1 MKGDRKNMVRNLVI
15 DGSNLGSRVNKS
27 RPSKVEKRSVASGST
42 SISLVAWSLI
52 LAVAVVFSGAFYL
65 FQVNSIAT
73 QGFEIKKIE
82 NKIQDAEKENKKL
95 KIKEIELKSMYN
107 IEKATQE
114 FNLVSPEDVSYVEI
128 DGPVAMK

>member
-1 MKGDRKNMVRNLVI
+1 MVRNLVI
-15 DGSNLGSRVNKS
+15 NGSNLGSRINKS
-27 RPSKVEKRSVASGST
+27 RPSKEEKRLVASGST
-42 SISLVAWSLI
+42 KISLMALSFVLVA
-52 LAVAVVFSGAFYL
+52 AVLFFGAFYL

-82 NKIQDAEKENKKL
+82 NTIQDEEKENKKL

-114 FNLVSPEDVSYVEI
+114 FNLVSPEDISYVEI
-128 DGPVAMK
+128 NGPVAME

>member
-1 MKGDRKNMVRNLVI
+1 MVRNLVI
-15 DGSNLGSRVNKS
+15 NGSNLGNRINKI
-27 RPSKVEKRSVASGST
+27 RPKKAEKRSVASGST
-42 SISLVAWSLI
+42 KISLVAWSFI
-52 LAVAVVFSGAFYL
+52 LAAAIIFSGAFYL

-73 QGFEIKKIE
+73 QSFEINKIE
-82 NKIQDAEKENKKL
+82 NTIQDVEKENKKL

-114 FNLVSPEDVSYVEI
+114 FNLVSPEDISYVEI

>member
-1 MKGDRKNMVRNLVI
+1 MIRNLVI
-15 DGSNLGSRVNKS
+15 NGSNLSNRINKS
-27 RPSKVEKRSVASGST
+27 RPGKVEKRLVASGST
-42 SISLVAWSLI
+42 KISLMAWSLI
-52 LAVAVVFSGAFYL
+52 LVGVVILTAAFYI
-65 FQVNSIAT
+65 FQVNYIAT

-82 NKIQDAEKENKKL
+82 NKIQDAERENKKL

-114 FNLVSPEDVSYVEI
+114 FKLVSPDDISYVEI

>member
-1 MKGDRKNMVRNLVI
+1 MLRNLVI
-15 DGSNLGSRVNKS
+15 NGSNLGNRLNKI
-27 RPSKVEKRSVASGST
+27 RPNKTEKKSVAVGST
-42 SISLVAWSLI
+42 KISLVAWSFI
-52 LAVAVVFSGAFYL
+52 LAAAVIFSGAFYL

-73 QGFEIKKIE
+73 QSFEIKKIK
-82 NKIQDAEKENKKL
+82 NQIQDAEKENKKL

-114 FNLVSPEDVSYVEI
+114 FKLVSPEDISYVEI

>member
-1 MKGDRKNMVRNLVI
+1 MVRNLI
-15 DGSNLGSRVNKS
+15 INSSNLGRRVNSS
-27 RPSKVEKRSVASGST
+27 RPRKEEKKLMASGSVK
-42 SISLVAWSLI
+42 ISLVAWFLI
-52 LAVAVVFSGAFYL
+52 LAMAIIFSGAFYL

-114 FNLVSPEDVSYVEI
+114 FNLVSPEDISYVEI

>member
-1 MKGDRKNMVRNLVI
+1 MVRNLVI
-15 DGSNLGSRVNKS
+15 NGSNFGNRINKN
-27 RPSKVEKRSVASGST
+27 RPRNAEKRLVASGST
-42 SISLVAWSLI
+42 KISLVAWFLV
-52 LAVAVVFSGAFYL
+52 LATAVIFSGAFYL

-114 FNLVSPEDVSYVEI
+114 FNLVSPEDISYVEI

>member
-1 MKGDRKNMVRNLVI
+1 MVRNLVI
-15 DGSNLGSRVNKS
+15 NGSNLGSRINKS
-27 RPSKVEKRSVASGST
+27 RPSKEEKRLVASGST
-42 SISLVAWSLI
+42 KISLMALSFVLVA
-52 LAVAVVFSGAFYL
+52 AVLFSGAFYL

-82 NKIQDAEKENKKL
+82 NTIQDEEKENKKL

-114 FNLVSPEDVSYVEI
+114 FNLVSPEDISYVEI
-128 DGPVAMK
+128 NGPVAMK

>member
-1 MKGDRKNMVRNLVI
+1 MVRNLVI
-15 DGSNLGSRVNKS
+15 NGSSFGSRVNKS
-27 RPSKVEKRSVASGST
+27 RPSQGEKRLVAGGSAR
-42 SISLVAWSLI
+42 ISLVAWSLI
-52 LAVAVVFSGAFYL
+52 LAAAVIFSGAFYL

-95 KIKEIELKSMYN
+95 KIKEIELKSMQN

-114 FNLVSPEDVSYVEI
+114 FNLVSPEGISYVEI

>member
-1 MKGDRKNMVRNLVI
+1 MVRNLVI
-15 DGSNLGSRVNKS
+15 NGSSLGNRVNKI
-27 RPSKVEKRSVASGST
+27 RPKKTEKKSVASGSAK
-42 SISLVAWSLI
+42 ISLVAWSLI
-52 LAVAVVFSGAFYL
+52 LAAAVIFSGAFYL

-82 NKIQDAEKENKKL
+82 NTIQDAEKENKKL

-114 FNLVSPEDVSYVEI
+114 FNLISPEDISYVEI

>member
-1 MKGDRKNMVRNLVI
+1 MVRNLVI
-15 DGSNLGSRVNKS
+15 NGSNFGSRINKN
-27 RPSKVEKRSVASGST
+27 RPNKVEKRLVASGST
-42 SISLVAWSLI
+42 KISLVALSFI
-52 LAVAVVFSGAFYL
+52 LAAAVIFSGAFYL

-82 NKIQDAEKENKKL
+82 NTVQDAEKENKKL

-107 IEKATQE
+107 IEKTTQE
-114 FNLVSPEDVSYVEI
+114 FNLVSPEDISYVEI

>member
-1 MKGDRKNMVRNLVI
+1 MVRNLVVN
-15 DGSNLGSRVNKS
+15 GSSLGNRINKI
-27 RPSKVEKRSVASGST
+27 RPEKTEKKLMASGST
-42 SISLVAWSLI
+42 RISLIALSFVLVT
-52 LAVAVVFSGAFYL
+52 AVIFFGAFYL

-73 QGFEIKKIE
+73 QGFEIEEIK

-114 FNLVSPEDVSYVEI
+114 FNLVSPEDISYVEI

>member
-1 MKGDRKNMVRNLVI
+1 MVRNLVI
-15 DGSNLGSRVNKS
+15 NGSNLGSRVNKS
-27 RPSKVEKRSVASGST
+27 RPSKEEKRLVASGST
-42 SISLVAWSLI
+42 KISLVAWSFI

-82 NKIQDAEKENKKL
+82 NTIQDAERENKKL
-95 KIKEIELKSMYN
+95 KIKEIELKSMQN

-114 FNLVSPEDVSYVEI
+114 FNLVSPEDISYVEI

>member
-1 MKGDRKNMVRNLVI
+1 MVRNLVI
-15 DGSNLGSRVNKS
+15 NGSNLGSRVNKN
-27 RPSKVEKRSVASGST
+27 RPKSAEKRSVAGGST
-42 SISLVAWSLI
+42 KISLMAWSLI
-52 LAVAVVFSGAFYL
+52 LAMAIIFSGAFYL

-82 NKIQDAEKENKKL
+82 NNIQDVERENKKL
-95 KIKEIELKSMYN
+95 KIKEIELKSMQN

-114 FNLVSPEDVSYVEI
+114 FNLISPKDISYVEI

>member
-1 MKGDRKNMVRNLVI
+1 MVRNLVI
-15 DGSNLGSRVNKS
+15 NGSSLGSRVNRN
-27 RPSKVEKRSVASGST
+27 RPSKVEKRLVANGST

-52 LAVAVVFSGAFYL
+52 LAVAVIFFGAVYL

-82 NKIQDAEKENKKL
+82 NKIQDAERENKKL

-107 IEKATQE
+107 IEKTTQE
-114 FNLVSPEDVSYVEI
+114 FNLVSPDDISYVEI